1 MANRYANLV
10 GSNKIKDEWQKINTG
25 FDLVQ
30 QDVDAEVAAREELEE
45 RVDNIIAGGSEDK
58 DPELV
63 DIRYPDPSYT
73 PGRTI
78 NVAGDVTRDMQ
89 AQFMSHKAETTSWQ
103 RYKLTGDDGLG
114 KGGFYGGDLNDLVDT
129 GIYSVSSATNRP
141 VEVIGICIVIRRS
154 ASHLQQMY
162 ATVTSS
168 ASSRDRVFL
177 RTSTDTGATWTDWVE
192 LINSNGGTMIGSL
205 TIDGGTLYRSFAVRR
220 EVSGEPHTSD
230 LGVTVFGEAQVRR
243 LVNGVVDGVI
253 RIEGAGKYNFDGTKF
268 YIGAGAPEG
277 AVTAPQGSLYL
288 RTDGSTSTTLYVKT
302 SGTGNTG
309 WTAK

>member
-1 MANRYANLV
+1 MAEIKKITYTDNLRQ
-10 GSNKIKDEWQKINTG
+10 GTDKINSN
-25 FDLVQ
+25 FDTM
-30 QDVDAEVAAREELEE
+30 VDEIKAVDD
-45 RVDNIIAGGSEDK
+45 RVDNIIVGGGPDK

-63 DIRYPDPSYT
+63 DIRNLDPSYT
-73 PGRTI
+73 PQREI

-89 AQFMSHKAETTSWQ
+89 AQFMSHKAETVNWQ
-103 RYKLTGDDGLG
+103 RFELTSPSGRG
-114 KGGFYGGDLNDLVDT
+114 KGGFIDSDLNDVIETGQYAVSTALNRPIETT
-129 GIYSVSSATNRP
+129 GIIYVMRRSDSVITQLWLTGSSAN
-141 VEVIGICIVIRRS
+141 
-154 ASHLQQMY
+154 QY
-162 ATVTSS
+162 
-168 ASSRDRVFL
+168 RDRMFA
-177 RTSTDTGATWTDWVE
+177 RSSTDTGATWTDWVE

-268 YIGAGAPEG
+268 YIGAGAPDG
-277 AVTAPQGSLYL
+277 VVVAPVGSIYL

>member
-1 MANRYANLV
+1 VANRYANLV

-63 DIRYPDPSYT
+63 DIRTPDPSYT

-89 AQFMSHKAETTSWQ
+89 AQFMSHKADTANWQ
-103 RYKLTGDDGLG
+103 RYKLTSDDGVG
-114 KGGFYGGDLNDLVDT
+114 KGGFYAGDLNDLVDT

-141 VEVIGICIVIRRS
+141 VEAIGICIVIRRS
-154 ASHLQQMY
+154 TSHLQQTY

-168 ASSRDRVFL
+168 ASDRDRVFL
-177 RTSTDTGATWTDWVE
+177 RTSIDNGETWSDWVE
-192 LINSNGGTMIGSL
+192 LISSNGGTMTGSL

-220 EVSGEPHTSD
+220 EVSGVTYTSD
-230 LGVTVFGEAQVRR
+230 LSVSASGEAQVRR
-243 LVNGVVDGVI
+243 VVNGVVDGVI

-268 YIGAGAPEG
+268 YIGAGAPDG
-277 AVTAPQGSLYL
+277 VVVAPVGSIYL
-288 RTDGSTSTTLYVKT
+288 RTDGGTSTTLYVKT

>member
-1 MANRYANLV
+1 VANRYANLV

-114 KGGFYGGDLNDLVDT
+114 KGGFYAGDLNDLVDT
-129 GIYSVSSATNRP
+129 GIYSVSAATNRP
-141 VEVIGICIVIRRS
+141 VEAIGICIVIRRS
-154 ASHLQQMY
+154 TSHLQQMY
-162 ATVTSS
+162 ATTTAS
-168 ASSRDRVFL
+168 ASNRDRVFF
-177 RTSTDTGATWTDWVE
+177 RTSIDNGETWSDWLE
-192 LINSNGGTMIGSL
+192 LINSNGGTMTGSL
-205 TIDGGTLYRSFAVRR
+205 FIDGGDLYRSFAVRR
-220 EVSGEPHTSD
+220 EVSGVTYTSD
-230 LGVTVFGEAQVRR
+230 LSVNASGEAQVVRF
-243 LVNGVVDGVI
+243 VDGSVAGAF
-253 RIEGAGKYNFDGTKF
+253 RVEGVGRYNFDGTKF
-268 YIGAGAPEG
+268 YIGSGSPEG
-277 AVTAPQGSLYL
+277 VVVAPVGSLYL
-288 RTDGSTSTTLYVKT
+288 RTDGGTSTTLYVKT